1 MAEGQEVDWNIYFS
15 LPEDTSVMYPVLGQV
30 AIQQDQTLL
39 LSESGEGGT
48 WEGILWLLPETGR
61 LLLTLALGARILF
74 VVITILL
81 LIRKWMVLRN
91 RKKHRKML
99 LQKRAELERLRRK
112 QYDIKL

>member
-1 MAEGQEVDWNIYFS
+1 
-15 LPEDTSVMYPVLGQV
+15 MYPVLGQV

-48 WEGILWLLPETGR
+48 WEGILWLLQETGR
-61 LLLTLALGARILF
+61 LLLTMAIGALILF